1 MNDFIHG
8 VMRAAVET
16 FDFPEPI
23 LEVGSYQVDGQE
35 HMGNLRGL
43 FPGKRYT
50 GIDIRRGPGVDRVE
64 DVESLPRV
72 DASVGSVIALNVFE
86 HVQHFWRGFEEVQRV
101 LRPDGLLIVSCPFHF
116 HIHAY
121 PSDYWRFTPEA
132 VRLLLDRLPS
142 KIIGYHGPCKRPL
155 SVWALAVGP
164 AYPQITESQHGCFQQ
179 LIRQYARQPVR
190 WQKSL
195 RYRLGRLI
203 CGTGP
208 FAPFLH
214 AEKFETQLIV
224 DREMLGLG
232 SPHPLQFG

>member
-8 VMRAAVET
+8 VIRAAAET

-35 HMGNLRGL
+35 HIGNLRGL

-64 DVESLPRV
+64 DVESLRRV

-86 HVQHFWRGFEEVQRV
+86 HVQRFWHGFEEVQRI
-101 LRPDGLLIVSCPFHF
+101 LRPDGILIVSCPFHF

-121 PSDYWRFTPEA
+121 PNDYWRFTPEA
-132 VRLLLDRLPS
+132 ICVLLDRLPS
-142 KIIGYHGPCKRPL
+142 KIIGSHGPRTRPL

-164 AYPQITESQHGCFQQ
+164 EYPRIGEAEHTRFQN
-179 LIRQYARQPVR
+179 LIRQYARQRLR
-190 WQKSL
+190 WTKRL
-195 RYRLGRLI
+195 RYRIGRLI
-203 CGTGP
+203 CGSRP
-208 FAPFLH
+208 FAPFLD
-214 AEKFETQLIV
+214 AEDFETQLI
-224 DREMLGLG
+224 
-232 SPHPLQFG
+232 QAA